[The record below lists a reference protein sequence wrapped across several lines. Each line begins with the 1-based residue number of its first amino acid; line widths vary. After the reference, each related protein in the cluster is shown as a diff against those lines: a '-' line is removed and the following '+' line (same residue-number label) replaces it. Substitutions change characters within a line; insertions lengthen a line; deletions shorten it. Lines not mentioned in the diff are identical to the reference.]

1 MFLHVFIRQDFEICL
16 LFCTGVSQGAFLQ
29 TDGFLA
35 ATDGAW
41 RPDDAE
47 RKKMQRDRVRR
58 DGVEGRVLER
68 KWQLCQ
74 ESAGEF

>member
-1 MFLHVFIRQDFEICL
+1 MLSYVRTYTFVCFSAQVRRKMRFYGQTAFWPLRMPHGAQMTRKEKKL
-16 LFCTGVSQGAFLQ
+16 QGDL
-29 TDGFLA
+29 
-35 ATDGAW
+35 
-41 RPDDAE
+41 
-47 RKKMQRDRVRR
+47 VRR